1 MALKEKKETLRKATL
16 TYHEQGRP
24 GKIEVIPSKPCT
36 TQRDLSLAYTPGV
49 AIPCLEI
56 QKDPRLARKYTAKAN
71 LVAVISNGT
80 AVLGLGNIGPLA
92 GKPVM
97 EGKGVLFKNFADID
111 VFDLELDTT
120 DPDEFIKTVE
130 HLAPT
135 FGGINLEDIKA
146 PECFYIE
153 EELKKRLD
161 IPVFHDDQHGTAIIS
176 GAALL
181 NALELVGKKIE
192 DIRLVVSGAGA
203 AAIACAN
210 FYVSLGM
217 KPENILMA
225 DSKGVLYEGRGDEG
239 KNPYKKKFFRKTEAR
254 TLQDALEGADFFC
267 GLSVKGAIDG
277 EMIRKMAE
285 RPIIF
290 ALANPDPEI
299 TYDEAIAARPD
310 AIVATGRSDYPN
322 QVNNVLGFPFIFR
335 GALDT
340 EASSINE
347 EMKLAAAHALADL
360 ARHEV
365 PEVVKK
371 AYNDPQLSYGP
382 EYIIPK
388 PFDPRALIWVAT
400 GVAEAA
406 IRSGVAQKE
415 LNIKAYRESLMEKV
429 DWSREVMRKIYFLT
443 RKDPRRIVFPDAHH
457 PKVIWAVNEI
467 VREGIAKPILVTD
480 SESRLRADFEELKH
494 DTEGIEIIEMDKWV
508 HRDDYIRRYYA
519 MRQRKGITQTRA
531 LKDMNDPMRFGL
543 MMVRVGD
550 ADGLV
555 GGISSNFPDVVR
567 AGLQIIGPKH
577 ANGIISGMYLVQDG
591 KKTYF
596 FADCAVN
603 ISPTAEELAEIA
615 LMAAAQLKTMHIEP
629 RIAMLSFS
637 NFGSVR
643 VPEVEKISRAVEL
656 ARKRYPELTIDGPV
670 QADAALDQQF
680 IRKHFPFADLHK
692 QPNLL
697 VFPDLNSSNIS
708 LKLLSKMCKV
718 RSIGPIMMGLAK
730 PVHFV
735 IRGSSVTNIVNMAA
749 IACRDAQK
757 RGQ

>member
-1 MALKEKKETLRKATL
+1 MAKEKRQTLRKAAL
-16 TYHEQGRP
+16 AYHEQGRP
-24 GKIEVIPSKPCT
+24 GKIEVVPSKPCT

-56 QKDPRLARKYTAKAN
+56 KEDPRLARKYTAKAN

-80 AVLGLGNIGPLA
+80 AVLGLGNIGALA

-97 EGKGVLFKNFADID
+97 EGKGVLFKNFADVD
-111 VFDLELDTT
+111 VFDLELDVT
-120 DPDEFIKTVE
+120 DPEEFVKTVE
-130 HLAPT
+130 YLAPT

-153 EELKKRLD
+153 EELQKRLN

-217 KPENILMA
+217 KLENILMA
-225 DSKGVLYEGRGDEG
+225 DSKGVLYVGRGDED
-239 KNPYKKKFFRKTEAR
+239 KNPYKQKFFRETSAHTLEEA
-254 TLQDALEGADFFC
+254 LKGADFFC
-267 GLSVKGAIDG
+267 GLSVKGAITA
-277 EMIRKMAE
+277 EMLKTMAD
-285 RPIIF
+285 RPIVF

-299 TYDEAIAARPD
+299 SYDEAIAARPD
-310 AIVATGRSDYPN
+310 AIVATGRSDFPN

-347 EMKLAAAHALADL
+347 EMKRAAAYALANL
-360 ARHEV
+360 AKQEV
-365 PEVVKK
+365 PEVVKR
-371 AYNDPQLSYGP
+371 AYNDLQLAYGP

-388 PFDPRALIWVAT
+388 PFDPRALIWVAS
-400 GVAEAA
+400 GVARAA
-406 IRSGVAQKE
+406 MESGVAQTH
-415 LNIKAYRESLMEKV
+415 IDIDAYRESLMEKV
-429 DWSREVMRKIYFLT
+429 DWSREVMRKIYILT

-457 PKVIWAVNEI
+457 PKVIWAVSEI
-467 VREGIAKPILVTD
+467 IREGIAKPVLLTD
-480 SESRLRADFEELKH
+480 DEARLRSDFEDLKH
-494 DTEGIEIIEMDKWV
+494 DAEGIEIVQMDKWV
-508 HRDDYIRRYYA
+508 HREDYIRRYYA
-519 MRQRKGITQTRA
+519 MRQRKGVTQSRA
-531 LKDMNDPMRFGL
+531 IKDMRDPMRFGL

-555 GGISSNFPDVVR
+555 GGISNNFPEVIR
-567 AGLQIIGPKH
+567 AGMQIIGPKTSK
-577 ANGIISGMYLVQDG
+577 GIISGMYLVQDG
-591 KKTYF
+591 HKTF
-596 FADCAVN
+596 FFTDCAVN

-615 LMAAAQLKTMHIEP
+615 ILAARQLQTLHIDP
-629 RIAMLSFS
+629 RVAMLSFS

-643 VPEVEKISRAVEL
+643 VPEVDKVSRAVEL
-656 ARKRYPELTIDGPV
+656 VRQKFPELTIDGPV
-670 QADAALDQQF
+670 QADAALDRQF

-692 QPNLL
+692 PPNLL

-730 PVHFV
+730 PVHFI
-735 IRGSSVTNIVNMAA
+735 IRGSSVTNIINMAA

-757 RGQ
+757 Q

>member
-1 MALKEKKETLRKATL
+1 MVREKKDALRKATL
-16 TYHEQGRP
+16 AYHEQGRP
-24 GKIEVIPSKPCT
+24 GKIEVIPSKPCV
-36 TQRDLSLAYTPGV
+36 TQRELSLAYTPGV

-56 QKDPRLARKYTAKAN
+56 QKNPRLARRYTAKAN

-111 VFDLELDTT
+111 VFDLELDVT
-120 DPDEFIKTVE
+120 DPDEFIKTVQ

-181 NALELVGKKIE
+181 NALDLVEKKIE

-210 FYVSLGM
+210 FYVSLGL

-225 DSKGVLYEGRGDEG
+225 DSKGILYKGRGDEN
-239 KNPYKKKFFRKTEAR
+239 KNPYKAKFFRETGAR
-254 TLQDALEGADFFC
+254 TLADAMKGADFFC
-267 GLSVKGAIDG
+267 GLSVKGAINK
-277 EMIRKMAE
+277 EMIKTMAE

-299 TYDEAIAARPD
+299 SYDEAIEARPD
-310 AIVATGRSDYPN
+310 AVVATGRSDFPN

-340 EASSINE
+340 EAQSINE
-347 EMKLAAAHALADL
+347 AMKLAAAKALADL
-360 ARHEV
+360 ARQEV
-365 PEVVKK
+365 PEVVKR
-371 AYNDPQLSYGP
+371 AYNDPSLSYGR

-406 IRSGVAQKE
+406 IKSGVAR
-415 LNIKAYRESLMEKV
+415 NHIDIKAYRESLMEKT
-429 DWSREVMRKIYFLT
+429 DWSREVMRKIYILT

-457 PKVIWAVNEI
+457 PKVIWAANEI
-467 VREGIAKPILVTD
+467 VREGIAKPVLLTRD
-480 SESRLRADFEELKH
+480 EKLLRADFEELKH
-494 DTEGIEIIEMDKWV
+494 DTEGIEIIQMDKWI
-508 HRDDYIRRYYA
+508 HRDDYMRRYYA
-519 MRQRKGITQTRA
+519 MRQRKGITQSRA
-531 LKDMNDPMRFGL
+531 IKDMNDPMRFGL
-543 MMVRVGD
+543 MMVKVGD
-550 ADGLV
+550 VDGLV
-555 GGISSNFPDVVR
+555 GGISRNYPEVVR
-567 AGLQIIGPKH
+567 AAMQIIGPKESD
-577 ANGIISGMYLVQDG
+577 GIISGMYLVQDG
-591 KKTYF
+591 HKTYF
-596 FADCAVN
+596 FSDCAVN
-603 ISPTAEELAEIA
+603 ISPNDKELAAIA
-615 LMAAAQLKTMHIEP
+615 IMAARQLKTMHIEP

-643 VPEVEKISRAVEL
+643 VPEVEKITRAVEL
-656 ARKRYPELTIDGPV
+656 VRMQMPELAIDGPV
-670 QADAALDQQF
+670 QADAALDPQF

-692 QPNLL
+692 QPNLFI
-697 VFPDLNSSNIS
+697 FPDLNASNIS

-718 RSIGPIMMGLAK
+718 RSIGPIMMGLAR
-730 PVHFV
+730 PVHFI
-735 IRGSSVTNIVNMAA
+735 IRGSSVSNIVNMAA

-757 RGQ
+757 R

>member
-1 MALKEKKETLRKATL
+1 MTTREKKETLRKAAL
-16 TYHEQGRP
+16 AYHEQGRP
-24 GKIEVIPSKPCT
+24 GKIEVVPSKPCT

-56 QKDPRLARKYTAKAN
+56 QKNPRLARKYTAKAN
-71 LVAVISNGT
+71 LVAVISNGS

-97 EGKGVLFKNFADID
+97 EGKGVLFKNFADVD
-111 VFDLELDTT
+111 VFDLELDVT
-120 DPDEFIKTVE
+120 DPDDFIKTVV

-153 EELKKRLD
+153 EELKKRLN

-181 NALELVGKKIE
+181 NALELVDKKVE
-192 DIRLVVSGAGA
+192 EIRLVVSGAGA

-210 FYVSLGM
+210 FYISLGLR
-217 KPENILMA
+217 PENILMA
-225 DSKGVLYEGRGDEG
+225 DSKGVLYLGRGDEE
-239 KNPYKKKFFRKTEAR
+239 KNPYKKKFFRETKAR
-254 TLQDALEGADFFC
+254 TLAEALEGADFLC
-267 GLSVKGAIDG
+267 GLSVKGAVNE
-277 EMIRKMAE
+277 EMIQKMAE

-299 TYDEAIAARPD
+299 TYDAAIKARPD
-310 AIVATGRSDYPN
+310 AIVATGRSDFPN

-347 EMKLAAAHALADL
+347 EMKRAAAYALADL
-360 ARHEV
+360 AKQEV
-365 PEVVKK
+365 PEVVKR
-371 AYNDPQLSYGP
+371 AYNDPQLSYGK

-388 PFDPRALIWVAT
+388 PFDPRALIWVAA

-406 IRSGVAQKE
+406 MSSGVAQTQ
-415 LNIKAYRESLMEKV
+415 LDIKAYRESLMERV
-429 DWSREVMRKIYFLT
+429 DWSREVMRKIYLLT

-457 PKVIWAVNEI
+457 PKVIWAVSEI
-467 VREGIAKPILVTD
+467 IREGIAKPVLLTRD
-480 SESRLRADFEELKH
+480 EMALRAQFEELKH
-494 DTEGIEIIEMDKWV
+494 DVEGVEIIQMDKWI
-508 HRDDYIRRYYA
+508 HREDYIRRYYA
-519 MRQRKGITQTRA
+519 MRQRKGVTQSRA
-531 LKDMNDPMRFGL
+531 IKDMQDPMRFGL

-550 ADGLV
+550 AEGLV
-555 GGISSNFPDVVR
+555 GGISRNFPDVVR
-567 AGLQIIGPKH
+567 AGLQIIGTKNPQ
-577 ANGIISGMYLVQDG
+577 GIIAGMYLVQDG
-591 KKTYF
+591 HKTYF

-603 ISPTAEELAEIA
+603 ISPTAEELSEIA
-615 LMAAAQLKTMHIEP
+615 IMAARQLQTLHIEP
-629 RIAMLSFS
+629 RVAMLSFS

-643 VPEVEKISRAVEL
+643 VPEVEKVSQAVDL
-656 ARKRYPELTIDGPV
+656 VRQKFPELTIDGPV
-670 QADAALDQQF
+670 QADAALDREF
-680 IRKHFPFADLHK
+680 IRKHFPFADLHT

-730 PVHFV
+730 PVHFI
-735 IRGSSVTNIVNMAA
+735 IRGSSVTNIINMAA
-749 IACRDAQK
+749 VACRDAQK
-757 RGQ
+757 V